1 MPLLNKLRQ
10 YLLTPRRPEA
20 EPGAAYDIW
29 SLQYDHQPDNLM
41 LALDEQLCTAMLRPI
56 PLSGKVVADIG
67 CGTGRHWGRLLDLEP
82 ARLIGFDVSA
92 GMLAILKQKY
102 PEAEIY
108 LLEGGSLPEGGS
120 QRERVSLPIPD
131 ASCDIILST
140 LTVAHI
146 PAIEAALAEWCR
158 VLKPGGEILI
168 TDYHPEALSR
178 GGQRTFRE
186 GEQVIAVRS
195 HVYPIRKIRAI
206 ARQLHLEVLE
216 QVEKKIDATMKPYYE
231 KQNALAVYER
241 FLGVPI
247 IYGLHLKKPDARR

>member
-10 YLLTPRRPEA
+10 YLLSPRRPEA

-41 LALDEQLCTAMLRPI
+41 LALDERLCADMLRPI

-67 CGTGRHWGRLLDLEP
+67 CGTGRHWRRLLDLGP
-82 ARLIGFDVSA
+82 ARLMGFDVSA
-92 GMLAILKQKY
+92 GMLAILRQKY
-102 PEAEIY
+102 PEAETY
-108 LLEGGSLPEGGS
+108 LLKGG
-120 QRERVSLPIPD
+120 SLPIPD

-195 HVYPIRKIRAI
+195 HVYPIRKIKAI
-206 ARQLHLEVLE
+206 ARQLHLEVLG
-216 QVEKKIDATMKPYYE
+216 QTEKKIDATMKSYYE

>member
-10 YLLTPRRPEA
+10 YLSAPRRPEA

-29 SLQYDHQPDNLM
+29 SLSYDHQPDNLM
-41 LALDEQLCTAMLRPI
+41 LALDAALFGALLERTALK
-56 PLSGKVVADIG
+56 GKVVADIG
-67 CGTGRHWGRLLDLEP
+67 CGTGRHWPAILDQGP
-82 ARLIGFDVSA
+82 ARLLGFDVSA
-92 GMLAILKQKY
+92 GMVAILKQKY
-102 PEAEIY
+102 PQAETSQ
-108 LLEGGSLPEGGS
+108 LEGGTLP
-120 QRERVSLPIPD
+120 VLD
-131 ASCDIILST
+131 ASCDLLLST

-146 PAIEAALAEWCR
+146 PFIEAALAEWFR
-158 VLKPGGEILI
+158 ALKPGGEILI

-206 ARQLHLEVLE
+206 ARKLGLEELALTE
-216 QVEKKIDATMKPYYE
+216 RKIDETMKPYYE
-231 KQNALAVYER
+231 KQKALSVYER

-247 IYGLHLKKPDARR
+247 IYGLHLKKSDAAA